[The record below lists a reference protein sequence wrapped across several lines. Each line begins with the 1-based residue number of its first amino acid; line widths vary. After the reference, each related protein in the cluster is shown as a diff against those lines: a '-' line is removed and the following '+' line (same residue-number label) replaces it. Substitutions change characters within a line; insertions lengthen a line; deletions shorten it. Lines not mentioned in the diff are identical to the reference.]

1 MKTKELSYRI
11 VLRPEPEGGFTVIVP
26 SLPGCITFGETI
38 DEAKEMAKDAIEA
51 YLKSVEKQG
60 EEIFDDSNTFEGVLT
75 LKYA

>member
-11 VLRPEPEGGFTVIVP
+11 VLRPEPEGGYTVIVP

-51 YLKSVEKQG
+51 YLKSVEKRG
-60 EEIFDDSNTFEGVLT
+60 EEIHDDSNTFEGVLN

>member
-11 VLRPEPEGGFTVIVP
+11 VLRPEPEGGYTVIVP
-26 SLPGCITFGETI
+26 SLPGCITFGETVE
-38 DEAKEMAKDAIEA
+38 EAKEMARDAIEA

-60 EEIFDDSNTFEGVLT
+60 GEILDDSNTFEGVLT